1 MVATT
6 PGTQANGQRDYL
18 PRVVDRELDELLAAL
33 PAVVLEGARGVG
45 KTTSAERRA
54 ATVHRLD
61 IPAQMVVAQ
70 ADPERIVAGATP
82 VLIDEWQR
90 LPESWDLVRR
100 AVDADRTPGRF
111 LLTGSATPGNAP
123 IHSGAGRIV
132 TLRLRPM
139 TLAERGVGTP
149 TVSLADLLRSGRP
162 PVSGKT
168 DVGLEIYV
176 DEILASGLPGLRG
189 LRGRPLRAALDGY
202 IDRIVEHDF
211 PQMGHGVR
219 NPTALRAWMTAYSA
233 MLSSTAAY
241 ETIRAA
247 ATGGY
252 GEKPSRGATQPYN
265 DILQRLWILEPVPAW
280 MPGKGFVS
288 RLGQAPKHQV
298 ADPALAARLL
308 KLDADGLLERKLPS
322 ASASGHSAML
332 GPLFESLVTL
342 SVRVFAQAAECSVMH
357 LRTRAPNEREIDL
370 IVQRPDGKVL
380 AIEIKLARAIGEDDV
395 RHLLWLRD
403 HIGADLLDMI
413 VVTTGPEAYRRK
425 DDVAVVPLALLG
437 A

>member
-6 PGTQANGQRDYL
+6 PGTKANGQPDYL
-18 PRVVDRELDELLAAL
+18 PRVADRELDELLAAL

-149 TVSLADLLRSGRP
+149 TVSLADLLQGGRP
-162 PVSGKT
+162 AISGKT
-168 DVGLEIYV
+168 DVGLESYV

-233 MLSSTAAY
+233 MVSSTAAY

-265 DILQRLWILEPVPAW
+265 DILQRLWIFEPVPAW

-370 IVQRPDGKVL
+370 IVQRPDGRVL
-380 AIEIKLARAIGEDDV
+380 AIEVKLARAIGEDDV